1 MTELRVKEYKHTIVQ
16 GSERIVKPY
25 SVGDGR
31 TDTNINYFYS
41 YVARLWSTKLFS
53 FLGAKLVTAR
63 AFRALLRDDQ
73 SKVR

>member
-25 SVGDGR
+25 PVGDGR

-41 YVARLWSTKLFS
+41 YVARL
-53 FLGAKLVTAR
+53 
-63 AFRALLRDDQ
+63 
-73 SKVR
+73 

>member
-1 MTELRVKEYKHTIVQ
+1 MTELRVKEYKQTIVQ

-41 YVARLWSTKLFS
+41 YVARL
-53 FLGAKLVTAR
+53 
-63 AFRALLRDDQ
+63 
-73 SKVR
+73 